1 MTQYSAIP
9 SDKAPSDPDAAP
21 ARSREDEILDRIRSI
36 FAEKGFDG
44 ASMQELARAAGM
56 SVGNF
61 YRYFPSKAAM
71 VEAMIGRDL
80 AEVGEKFA
88 CIAAAPDPLQAL
100 RCGLHERVAEGCAAV
115 TEERA
120 MWAEISAA
128 AHRKPEI
135 GCAVQRLEQEISGY
149 LCRAFALAAGL
160 PADVATRRFGAHAR
174 TAITLVRASALMN
187 SGAGQPPDT
196 ELTALLQRMID
207 VILEDVRAAGAA
219 VPKEV

>member
-1 MTQYSAIP
+1 MTQQSLP
-9 SDKAPSDPDAAP
+9 VQDAPA

-100 RCGLHERVAEGCAAV
+100 RCGLHERVAEGCAALP
-115 TEERA
+115 EERA

-128 AHRKPEI
+128 AHRRPEI
-135 GCAVQRLEQEISGY
+135 GCAVARLEQEIGGY

-160 PADVATRRFGAHAR
+160 PPDVAVRRFGAHAR
-174 TAITLVRASALMN
+174 TAITLVRAATMMQPTD
-187 SGAGQPPDT
+187 GQGPDT
-196 ELTALLQRMID
+196 EQTALLQRMVD
-207 VILEDVRAAGAA
+207 VILDDVRVAGAA
-219 VPKEV
+219 AAKEV